1 MVLVILS
8 FVGVLVATA
17 GGYFLLD
24 SRLRRSDLDTIKS
37 RLLGN
42 AAAKKSGRKTA
53 TPALIQNEDRGKDR
67 MVLEV
72 LRRLQLRS
80 RLQHLLEQAGM
91 RWPVTRMVRL
101 VAVGFLAG
109 FAATWYLAPPP
120 LNRLAFLTGPLA
132 GALPMLYV
140 LRKSRLRLLKFEG
153 QFPEALEFVARAMR
167 AGHAFSVSLEMLH
180 REFEEPLAG
189 EFRRTFDEQ
198 NLGLPLEVALE
209 KLSARI
215 PLLDV
220 QFFVSAVL
228 LQKRTGGNLAEV
240 LDKLAYLIRER
251 FKLRGRIRAI
261 SAHGRMTGTV
271 LSMIPAAVA
280 VIMFYVN
287 PQYVMFFI
295 HDTTGNWM
303 MGGAIALQLAGYAV
317 IKKIV
322 SIEV

>member
-1 MVLVILS
+1 MVPALLI
-8 FVGVLVATA
+8 FVAVLLATA
-17 GGYFLLD
+17 GGYLLFE
-24 SRLRRSDLDTIKS
+24 SRMRRADLDTIKG
-37 RLLGN
+37 RLLGTAGKAPKRKN
-42 AAAKKSGRKTA
+42 AAPVLFQA
-53 TPALIQNEDRGKDR
+53 EDGKKDR
-67 MVLEV
+67 MVLEI
-72 LRRLQLRS
+72 LRRLQWGP
-80 RLQHLLEQAGM
+80 RLQDLLERAGL
-91 RWPVTRMVRL
+91 RWPVTRLVRL
-101 VAVGFLAG
+101 MLTGCLFS
-109 FAATWYLAPPP
+109 FAAIWYLLPVP
-120 LNRLAFLTGPLA
+120 LNRLAFFIGPLG
-132 GALPMLYV
+132 GALPFLYV
-140 LRKSRLRLLKFEG
+140 WCKSSQRLFKFEG
-153 QFPEALEFVARAMR
+153 QFPEGLEFVARAMR

-180 REFEEPLAG
+180 HEFDEPLAG

-209 KLSARI
+209 KLAARM

-261 SAHGRMTGTV
+261 SAHGRMTGTA
-271 LSMIPAAVA
+271 LSLIPGAVA
-280 VIMFYVN
+280 VMMFYVN

-295 HDTTGNWM
+295 HDPTGHWM
-303 MGGAIALQLAGYAV
+303 MGGAIALQIAGYAV